1 MRCYIC
7 RLCPNHKKYIIDIL
21 YRRNSKKRRRFYRSF
36 FAVTKKF
43 GKTSLAAA
51 LYIVLSFY
59 CQRNIQRGLAA
70 DFAAKGLKCK
80 FRKKFGGFSYYILCL
95 QKSFLP
101 YLVGFFAE
109 KSRRK
114 IPAVKSCEKHIKNK
128 YILYRRNS
136 FFPPPYA
143 VGFFCFFA
151 DEKEEN
157 QFKIFIIKRLI

>member
-7 RLCPNHKKYIIDIL
+7 CFCPNHKKYIIDIL

-59 CQRNIQRGLAA
+59 CQRNIWWGLAA

-80 FRKKFGGFSYYILCL
+80 FWKKFGGFSYYILCL

-109 KSRRK
+109 KKPQKNSGGKKLRKTHKKINIYYIEETHFFRRLMRSVFSVFLLTKKRK
-114 IPAVKSCEKHIKNK
+114 INLK
-128 YILYRRNS
+128 YL
-136 FFPPPYA
+136 
-143 VGFFCFFA
+143 
-151 DEKEEN
+151 
-157 QFKIFIIKRLI
+157 